1 MEGMAA
7 GSPQMLLPLARLGGS
22 KQRNQRLGGGGQP
35 EMLEGSAGVTQ
46 MSLDS
51 GGTASSLPGVR
62 AVSS

>member
-1 MEGMAA
+1 MEGLAA
-7 GSPQMLLPLARLGGS
+7 GSPQMLLPLARLWGS
-22 KQRNQRLGGGGQP
+22 KQRNRRLGGQP

-51 GGTASSLPGVR
+51 GRAASSPPGVC

>member
-1 MEGMAA
+1 MEGLAA

-22 KQRNQRLGGGGQP
+22 KQRNQRLGGQP

-51 GGTASSLPGVR
+51 GGAASSPPGVC